1 MRLKEGIEFIV
12 FLAVVIV
19 FLVVFLFLT
28 QGLLDAKI
36 CKEKC
41 SMQDFTCHYGF
52 FTGCMV
58 NTSGKWIEYKLKEK
72 YGD

>member
-1 MRLKEGIEFIV
+1 MLKEFITL
-12 FLAVVIV
+12 FVIV
-19 FLVVFLFLT
+19 IVAMVLLVSFALLA

-41 SMQDFTCHYGF
+41 SMQDLTCHYGF